1 MTPLRR
7 KGPEPEI
14 AAEREAFRR
23 VVLELDAAQRTLLS
37 AVPTSRDPGAPL
49 RPSIQE
55 FLAGLDRAE
64 ASMPGWRSD
73 RTELLWTRCSQ
84 ALMLARIHAERM
96 RDDPATERLGF
107 EPLNARL
114 GDVVSPLEE
123 FADVAEEI
131 RRLR

>member
-1 MTPLRR
+1 VTPLRR
-7 KGPEPEI
+7 KPPEPE
-14 AAEREAFRR
+14 AAAARDAFRR
-23 VVLELDAAQRTLLS
+23 VVLELDAAQRILLG
-37 AVPTSRDPGAPL
+37 AVPTSRDSGAPL
-49 RPSIQE
+49 MPAIEE
-55 FLAGLDRAE
+55 FLAGLSRAE

-96 RDDPATERLGF
+96 RDDPASERLGF